1 MALDAAIKAVPQ
13 GSGAAY
19 HQVTRA
25 ARAALEASDSTVL
38 TDAQWQHVDDVLAAF
53 LPDFGRAEQES
64 QRGDMIKEVVACLQA
79 VHGRAA
85 GAVEEWQKAH
95 RRALERR
102 REQEHSLR
110 LRGPIAVGMSASC
123 WPWSTMAM
131 GCER

>member
-1 MALDAAIKAVPQ
+1 VALDAAIKAVPQ

-53 LPDFGRAEQES
+53 
-64 QRGDMIKEVVACLQA
+64 
-79 VHGRAA
+79 
-85 GAVEEWQKAH
+85 

-102 REQEHSLR
+102 REQERYRGLPSRMDTDVLSTVRSSLTVRTQEGAAVQRR
-110 LRGPIAVGMSASC
+110 LGRRGWTGLAA
-123 WPWSTMAM
+123 
-131 GCER
+131 